1 MLIHFTVKRDFV
13 QYEGEI
19 FLLYVYKTC
28 IFTCC
33 IYLCKFCIILVL
45 DEFLKLINAKSFHY
59 ICIPLS
65 FVLFWNLM
73 KKINNM

>member
-28 IFTCC
+28 IFTCY

-45 DEFLKLINAKSFHY
+45 DEFPEVN
-59 ICIPLS
+59 
-65 FVLFWNLM
+65 
-73 KKINNM
+73 